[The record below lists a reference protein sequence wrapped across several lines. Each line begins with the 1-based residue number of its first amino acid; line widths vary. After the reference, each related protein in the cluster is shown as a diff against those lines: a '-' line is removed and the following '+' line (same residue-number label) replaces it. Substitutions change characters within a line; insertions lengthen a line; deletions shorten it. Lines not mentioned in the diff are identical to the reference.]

1 MKVGMR
7 TKIIYNT
14 VSGVCCMISVE
25 EALEK
30 VLSYVEV
37 LQPERKPILDCL
49 GQVLAEDVYST
60 IDIPPLDN
68 SAMDGYAL
76 RAEDTRGAGESSPRY
91 LAVAAE
97 IAAGSMPTQK
107 IKPGMAIRIMTG
119 APLPEGADAVVQFE
133 NTDELSRKSSR
144 GDLSHIGILCQ
155 AEKGL
160 NVRCRGEDIA
170 RASLILKR
178 GRVLRPQEIG
188 VLASLGHSTALVIR
202 RPVVAILSTGDEL
215 ISVDQPLAS
224 GQIYDSNTYTIAA
237 EVSRYG
243 GIPKILG
250 IGRDSVQSLTEK
262 IAEGLAAD
270 MLITSGG
277 VSKGDYDI
285 VKDVLAE
292 HGEIGF
298 WTVCM
303 KPGKPLAFGII
314 KNVAGRKKKKVPH
327 LGLPGNPVSSMITFE
342 QFARP
347 AILKM
352 LGKKT
357 LVKPIVRAII
367 EDDIANTDGR
377 RLFARVMMTKRGG
390 RYHASLTGP
399 QGSGILTSLTKA
411 NGLAVIPEGSK
422 GVRAGDMVEVQMLD
436 WGEEQGE
443 VKTLPIVS
451 IVGKSQSGKTALMQQ
466 LITEFKR
473 RGYKVAA
480 LKHSRG
486 GMEVDHP
493 GKDSWRFAQAGSDA
507 VCVSSP
513 DKLAFI
519 KKLNHDLDIEEILPI
534 LGSEF
539 DLVLVEGFRK
549 SKIPKIE
556 VHRKELGDDLLCSP
570 EELSAIVT
578 DAPLDTHVAQLP
590 WDDTLAIADFIE
602 CSFVLNRWSN
612 TFRSRRGKKV
622 R

>member
-1 MKVGMR
+1 
-7 TKIIYNT
+7 
-14 VSGVCCMISVE
+14 MISVE
-25 EALEK
+25 EAFEK
-30 VLSYVEV
+30 ILSHVEV
-37 LQPERKPILDCL
+37 LEPERKPILNCL

-76 RAEDTRGAGESSPRY
+76 RAEDTRGAGETSPRY
-91 LAVAAE
+91 LAVVGE
-97 IAAGSMPTQK
+97 VAAGSMPTK
-107 IKPGMAIRIMTG
+107 EVRPGTAIRIMTG
-119 APLPEGADAVVQFE
+119 APLPEGADAVVRFE
-133 NTDELSRKSSR
+133 DTDEVNRKSAR
-144 GDLSHIGILCQ
+144 GDLSQIGILCQ
-155 AEKGL
+155 AKKEL
-160 NVRCRGEDIA
+160 NVRGRGEDIA
-170 RASLILKR
+170 KGNLILKK
-178 GRVLRPQEIG
+178 GKVLRPQEIG
-188 VLASLGHSTALVIR
+188 VLASLGRSTALVIR
-202 RPVVAILSTGDEL
+202 RPIVAILATGDEL
-215 ISVDQPLAS
+215 VGVDQPLAPS
-224 GQIYDSNTYTIAA
+224 KIHDSNNYTIAA

-262 IAEGLAAD
+262 IDEGLDAD

-292 HGEIGF
+292 HGEVGF

-303 KPGKPLAFGII
+303 KPGKPLAFGVM
-314 KNVAGRKKKKVPH
+314 KKVEGGRKGKVPH

-352 LGKKT
+352 LGKKI
-357 LVKPIVRAII
+357 LAKPAIRAII
-367 EDDIANTDGR
+367 EDDVVDTDGR
-377 RLFARVMMTKRGG
+377 RLFARVNVTKRGG
-390 RYHASLTGP
+390 QYYASVTGP
-399 QGSGILTSLTKA
+399 QGSGILTSMARA
-411 NGLAVIPEGSK
+411 NGLAVIPESSK
-422 GVRAGDMVEVQMLD
+422 GVKAGDMVEVQMLD

-451 IVGKSQSGKTALMQQ
+451 IVGKSQSGKTMLMEQ
-466 LITEFKR
+466 LIAEFKR

-480 LKHSRG
+480 LKHSHG
-486 GMEVDHP
+486 GMEIDHP

-507 VCVSSP
+507 VFVSSP

-519 KKLNHDLDIEEILPI
+519 KNLNHDLNIEEIMPI
-534 LGSEF
+534 VGPEF
-539 DLVLVEGFRK
+539 DLILAEGFRK

-578 DAPLDTHVAQLP
+578 DGSLDTDRAQLP
-590 WDDTLAIADFIE
+590 WGDTVAVADFIE
-602 CSFVLNRWSN
+602 KNFVLKARTVPS
-612 TFRSRRGKKV
+612 TPRGKKV
-622 R
+622 K